1 MQRYQGT
8 LTSKIRSMQKM
19 YSETSRREHV
29 NENMAPKKE
38 TIRFLLDYSKALSV
52 IDYNKLKFEALLN

>member
-1 MQRYQGT
+1 
-8 LTSKIRSMQKM
+8 M
-19 YSETSRREHV
+19 YSEKSRTGRV
-29 NENMAPKKE
+29 NEKLAPKEE